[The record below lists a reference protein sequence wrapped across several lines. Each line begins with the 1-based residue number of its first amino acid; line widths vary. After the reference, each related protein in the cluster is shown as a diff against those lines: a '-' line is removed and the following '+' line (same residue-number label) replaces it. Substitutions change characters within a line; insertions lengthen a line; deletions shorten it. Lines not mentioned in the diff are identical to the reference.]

1 MKSTTAFRI
10 AAGMGFLGVVL
21 GAMGAHGA
29 LHDVLVKNNT
39 EDIWKTAS
47 SYHLIHA
54 VALLFLATL
63 RPMPKVAWVLIF
75 SGVIMFSGS
84 LYLLALMPIYW
95 GGGPVTPIGGVA
107 LLAGWAALAL
117 KKMTPST
124 SSGLNR
130 NDE

>member
-21 GAMGAHGA
+21 GALGAHGG

-63 RPMPKVAWVLIF
+63 RPMPKAAWVLIF

-84 LYLLALMPIYW
+84 LYLLASKDLHW
-95 GGGPVTPIGGVA
+95 LGPVTPVGGVA

-117 KKMTPST
+117 RKMTK
-124 SSGLNR
+124 
-130 NDE
+130 DE